1 MTSGRGSA
9 EEAGSRPRQMAGTRT
24 KTGAPSL
31 SVTIVAQNEERT
43 IAQVLAPAAELADE
57 IILLDSGSTDR
68 TIEIAQRFGVHL
80 YHQPWLG
87 YSEQK
92 NKAIDLASGE
102 WILSLDADEVMTP
115 ALVEEI
121 RGAMCAGIP
130 ADIDGFRI
138 PRVLLIGDTPVRRG
152 GFYPDAQLRLIR
164 KGRGR
169 FRPRIVHESIA
180 VEGRVGQLKND
191 LLHYAYQDV
200 EQFSQTMDQYAR
212 LSAQHYFE
220 QEHSRWRS
228 NPMNE
233 VLHPL
238 WTLFYRQIVRGGLLG
253 GPLCWHLNRIY
264 ADYVRKK
271 VRYLRQLERR
281 DRPAPLD

>member
-1 MTSGRGSA
+1 MTS
-9 EEAGSRPRQMAGTRT
+9 T
-24 KTGAPSL
+24 KTGGPAL
-31 SVTIVAQNEERT
+31 SVTIVAKDEERT
-43 IAQVLAPAAELADE
+43 IAEVLAPAADLADE
-57 IILLDSGSTDR
+57 IIFLDSGSTDR
-68 TIEIAQRFGVHL
+68 TIEIAQRFGVRL

-92 NKAIDLASGE
+92 NKALDLAGGE

-115 ALVEEI
+115 ALVDEI
-121 RGAMCAGIP
+121 RRLMNAGIP

-138 PRVLLIGDTPVRRG
+138 PRVLFIGDTPVRRG

-164 KGRGR
+164 RGRGR
-169 FRPRIVHESIA
+169 FRPRIVHESIS

-191 LLHYAYQDV
+191 LLHYAYKDM
-200 EQFSQTMDQYAR
+200 EEFAQTMDRYAR
-212 LSAQHYFE
+212 LSAQHYLE

-228 NPMNE
+228 NRVNE

-238 WTLFYRQIVRGGLLG
+238 WTLFYRQIVRGGIMG
-253 GPLCWHLNRIY
+253 GPLCWRLNRIY

-271 VRYLRQLERR
+271 VRYLRQLEHAGS
-281 DRPAPLD
+281 P